1 MEKLLKH
8 LIDVGVLKTP
18 QLIEG
23 FKAIDRVD
31 FVLENMRDLAY
42 VDEALPIGEG
52 QTISQPYTVA
62 FMLELL
68 QPQADDKIMDIGFG
82 SGWQTVL
89 LAQIT
94 GRDGK
99 IYAIEIV
106 PELCEFGK
114 QNISKYNENGIVETF
129 CQSGENG
136 LPDIAKKISGFD
148 KIIAAAAL
156 GVPNTEFGV
165 RNTTDSL
172 PQAWKDQ
179 LKIGGRIVAPIGG
192 SIWLFIKKSAAE
204 FESREYPGFAFVP
217 FV

>member
-1 MEKLLKH
+1 MDKLLKY
-8 LIDVGVLKTP
+8 LIKNGVLKTP
-18 QLIEG
+18 RIIKA
-23 FKAIDRVD
+23 FKSIDRGD
-31 FVLENMRDLAY
+31 FVPENIRDLAY
-42 VDEALPIGEG
+42 IDEALPIGEG

-114 QNISKYNENGIVETF
+114 QNISKYNEKGIVETF

-156 GVPNTEFGV
+156 NPQFG
-165 RNTTDSL
+165 SPASEL
-172 PQAWKDQ
+172 PRAWKEQ
-179 LKIGGRIVAPIGG
+179 LKIGGRIVVPIEH
-192 SIWLFIKKSAAE
+192 SIWLFIKKTASE
-204 FESREYPGFAFVP
+204 FERYEYPGFTFVP